1 MDGHDDGS
9 VMRVFFNPRNTANDA
24 GYGQHAFTWT
34 KEGNARKQSSFNNLF
49 TWNCI
54 HTQNIMKNQNATHQN
69 MLTDLIH
76 FYVSS
81 GSHSWFGVTK
91 VRAISGLQKEK
102 SEWTQGNYSHYLDE
116 NSQVIVKLKAIVKA
130 GSISNKSLQ
139 VKQIKLINYRENNV
153 NYKTINLLWG
163 LGLVLGFC
171 WRQWISLLEEF
182 VSFLFTFCRRP
193 TKFN

>member
-1 MDGHDDGS
+1 MDGHDDGL
-9 VMRVFFNPRNTANDA
+9 VMRVFLNLEIPRTTRATASMPSH
-24 GYGQHAFTWT
+24 GPKKEMHASS
-34 KEGNARKQSSFNNLF
+34 SSFNNLF
-49 TWNCI
+49 TCKCI
-54 HTQNIMKNQNATHQN
+54 HTQNIMKNQNVTHQN